1 MPFGQVNSAW
11 DILRL
16 TAFRLAGLFVLVAV
30 GVWLIVRVR
39 WRLHSRDD
47 PAAVDHAMLMQMNEM
62 RRAGNLSDTE
72 FRSIKGRLIKRLRQA
87 DAGRDQ
93 NASES

>member
-1 MPFGQVNSAW
+1 MPFGQVNSGW
-11 DILRL
+11 DILHL
-16 TAFRLAGLFVLVAV
+16 TAFRLGGLFVLVAV

-39 WRLHSRDD
+39 TRLHSRDD

-62 RRAGNLSDTE
+62 RRAGNLSDKE
-72 FRSIKGRLIKRLRQA
+72 FRSIKGRLIERLRQA
-87 DAGRDQ
+87 DAGSDQ